1 MFEASVAQAKKMM
14 EFQGEEKVL
23 TVIVMLGTNDISRS
37 PITPES
43 KWDYLIDCLLNE
55 LQEIVKSKILV
66 LCSVLLKPEVGI
78 LVAEFKL

>member
-1 MFEASVAQAKKMM
+1 MT

-23 TVIVMLGTNDISRS
+23 TVIVMLGTNDNSRS
-37 PITPES
+37 PITHES
-43 KWDYLIDCLLNE
+43 KWDHLINCLLNE

-66 LCSVLLKPEVGI
+66 LCSVLLKQEVGV